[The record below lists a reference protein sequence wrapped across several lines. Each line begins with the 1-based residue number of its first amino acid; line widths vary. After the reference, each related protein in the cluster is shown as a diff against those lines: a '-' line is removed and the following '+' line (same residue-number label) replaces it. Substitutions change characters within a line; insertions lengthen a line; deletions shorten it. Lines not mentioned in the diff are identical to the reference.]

1 MAEEAVGEGGRD
13 RGDDGGEEMWEG
25 KREERESVGKEKEED

>member
-1 MAEEAVGEGGRD
+1 MGEGGRD

-25 KREERESVGKEKEED
+25 KRESVGKEREED